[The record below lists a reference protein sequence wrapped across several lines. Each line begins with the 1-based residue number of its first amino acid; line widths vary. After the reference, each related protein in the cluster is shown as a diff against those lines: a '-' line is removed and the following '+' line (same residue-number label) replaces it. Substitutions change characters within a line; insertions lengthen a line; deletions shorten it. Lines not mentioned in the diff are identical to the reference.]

1 MALKARYCSQCA
13 AKVETRTVAD
23 RLREVCPACGTVFY
37 ENPLPVA
44 ACLLLNRSRDVLLVK
59 RKHEPHKGEWC
70 LPMGFAETGETI
82 GHAAR
87 RELKEEAGIDGR
99 IVKLVDADSYDS
111 DFYGDLLIVTFELIK
126 TAGVETAG
134 DDAEKVA
141 YFPLN
146 RVPPLAFSSNRKA
159 VRFCA
164 EAHYEEWAIQDSFGH
179 LQVGDTQDM
188 LSNALVAIVEEH
200 MVEVTR
206 LWLEDVRGNPTTA
219 FFRTCNTDELFR
231 WGFEA
236 TTRFAHWLD
245 GNEAGADFEGF
256 WRELGREQR
265 ARGCPSD
272 ELISSLTLLKK
283 HVWAYARGKGVW
295 ERPIDVYRV
304 LELNRRIAMF
314 FDKALYHTAR
324 GLDDASGRSSAPLQ

>member
-13 AKVETRTVAD
+13 AEVETRTIGD
-23 RLREVCPACGTVFY
+23 RPREVCPACGMVFY

-44 ACLLLNRSRDVLLVK
+44 ACLLLNADRHVLLVK
-59 RKHEPHKGEWC
+59 RKRPPHKGEWC

-87 RELKEEAGIDGR
+87 RELKEETGLEGC
-99 IVKLVDADSYDS
+99 IVKLIDADSYDS
-111 DFYGDLLIVTFELIK
+111 SYYGDLLIVTFELQK
-126 TAGVETAG
+126 TGGMETAG

-141 YFPLN
+141 YFPLDG
-146 RVPPLAFSSNRKA
+146 VPPLAFNSNRKA
-159 VRFCA
+159 VRFCI
-164 EAHYEEWAIQDSFGH
+164 EAHKEEWAIQDSFGS
-179 LQVGDTQDM
+179 LQVGETQDM
-188 LSNALVAIVEEH
+188 LSSALVSLVEEN

-206 LWLEDVRGNPTTA
+206 LLMEDVRANPTTTS
-219 FFRTCNTDELFR
+219 FRACGADELFG

-236 TTRFAHWLD
+236 ITRFAHWLD
-245 GNEAGADFEGF
+245 GNEAGADFRGF
-256 WRELGREQR
+256 WPELGRVQQT
-265 ARGCPSD
+265 RGCPSD
-272 ELISSLTLLKK
+272 EMISALTLLKK

-324 GLDDASGRSSAPLQ
+324 GFDEAGNR